1 MAETRDFTGVFIPV
15 NIWVSKELTPTEK
28 MLLGEIDAL
37 SKKTGWCHAGR
48 EHFARWLSCD
58 PAAISYIVKNLEKIG
73 FLEVVRTPGYPSQ
86 MRVIPERFYG
96 IEEARLL
103 KKRGWQKGK
112 ARAGVVN
119 PIYGGGKS
127 HLGGVVNPIYGGGK
141 SHLPEIQKK
150 ENLETTLSVVSA
162 ETTAFSSLL
171 ESEMPTTASD
181 AAWAVEVFEPPVTEI
196 IAPPAESASDTQ
208 PGDLPAAKHAYTP
221 DFEAFWKSYNYCAGS
236 KLTASKR
243 WARLSAKE
251 KALASDAIP
260 AHLRATTTDKARRK
274 DTPFLPMRCHAAV
287 YLSEKRW
294 EAYGEQTDT
303 QRSDSTVTAWD
314 EKYKIYLRTCQN
326 KWPDTLACIAYLS
339 KPEYCAFQERKYIQG
354 IGRIGEKM
362 QVDRLTRCHDRW
374 EAADP
379 AARNYQSVWAYFL
392 NEMANCIR
400 QSNSL

>member
-1 MAETRDFTGVFIPV
+1 MSVECLQDIRLKWDAKGLHSYLMQLPDDWQVNMADLQNR
-15 NIWVSKELTPTEK
+15 S
-28 MLLGEIDAL
+28 A
-37 SKKTGWCHAGR
+37 SGR
-48 EHFARWLSCD
+48 EATASPMNALIEAGYVTRRRVVGANGKFEGYDYDVFETAQS
-58 PAAISYIVKNLEKIG
+58 AVNGKTVNGKTVNGKTVNGKTATNKNELQEE
-73 FLEVVRTPGYPSQ
+73 LRERT
-86 MRVIPERFYG
+86 
-96 IEEARLL
+96 
-103 KKRGWQKGK
+103 
-112 ARAGVVN
+112 
-119 PIYGGGKS
+119 
-127 HLGGVVNPIYGGGK
+127 H
-141 SHLPEIQKK
+141 
-150 ENLETTLSVVSA
+150 SVVSV
-162 ETTAFSSLL
+162 ETTAFSFPL

-181 AAWAVEVFEPPVTEI
+181 AAWAVELFEPPVTEI